1 MVEAKFRE
9 EHLIASLPDTSI
21 FLNTSL
27 KLFFHIGIT
36 HKWMKEL
43 CSERSFSRERK
54 SFLSTYRKANEG
66 FKKTKHVK
74 FSEKRTFL
82 TPRNVRFFKKFG
94 VLCLLET
101 AVLRFALLPYYR
113 RFLLEKKFWDENCWF
128 HSLDLSIIKYMLI
141 NYKKSILNLRFL
153 PCEFSEWCIWY
164 FFYFSIA

>member
-43 CSERSFSRERK
+43 CSERNFSRERK

-82 TPRNVRFFKKFG
+82 TPRNVRFFQKIWRA
-94 VLCLLET
+94 LSSWNS
-101 AVLRFALLPYYR
+101 RFEIRPFTLLPTFSPR
-113 RFLLEKKFWDENCWF
+113 KKILGWKLLVSQPWFKHNKIYVNKLQEVNTKFEISAMWVFWMMHLVLLLF
-128 HSLDLSIIKYMLI
+128 
-141 NYKKSILNLRFL
+141 
-153 PCEFSEWCIWY
+153 
-164 FFYFSIA
+164 